1 MMDSVKVVKKHLLK
15 VAIIT
20 ALPLCV
26 VTGRANAQRG
36 GTGSA
41 QRFVMQVQ
49 DMMDMGY
56 INENQSYT
64 STGLLDINELEE
76 GKTAEYNFRIR
87 TNEPFRIFLSIS
99 DAEGS
104 EANNLLQVA
113 LPQEKGA
120 DFKDI
125 TETQLTLV
133 ERTDKSAD
141 KVFTLRYRSKPG
153 NELPESG
160 KDLRLL
166 LTASYP

>member
-1 MMDSVKVVKKHLLK
+1 MHSVKIANRRLLK
-15 VAIIT
+15 AII
-20 ALPLCV
+20 AAVLPLCLA
-26 VTGRANAQRG
+26 TGRANAQRG

-41 QRFVMQVQ
+41 QRFVMQVD

-56 INENQSYT
+56 INENNSYT
-64 STGLLDINELEE
+64 STGLLDANDLEN

-113 LPQEKGA
+113 LPQESEA

-153 NELPESG
+153 NELPEGG
-160 KDLRLL
+160 KDLKLM